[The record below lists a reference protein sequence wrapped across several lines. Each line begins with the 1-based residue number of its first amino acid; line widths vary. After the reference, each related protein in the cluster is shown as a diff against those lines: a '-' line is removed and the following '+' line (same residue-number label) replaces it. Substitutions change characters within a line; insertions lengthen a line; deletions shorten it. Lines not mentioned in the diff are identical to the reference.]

1 MAESMSRTFMVEARS
16 LADAGQFGKA
26 IEVLQQGLQAF
37 PKMVSARVL
46 LGEVYMTS
54 GDFVSAKVEL
64 EQVIQ
69 AMPDNFAAYRRLVLV
84 YRDLKDTQ
92 AAAKACE
99 AVLHANPK
107 DREMKDLLE
116 ELLAEG
122 RKEKLQAASPVLPAA
137 VDMEEST
144 LALET
149 ERETTERLSM
159 PLAVKEPVPVLE
171 TGGETAEG
179 LSMPPAAEEPAPAM
193 ETEIEETD
201 SETLAELYIAQGHR
215 DKGLEVYRRLA
226 ATHPEEVRFDERIS
240 ALEES
245 GAEYPAQATHAA
257 RVRRLEGWLAVIR
270 ERRRS

>member
-1 MAESMSRTFMVEARS
+1 MAESMSRTFMVEAKD

-26 IEVLQQGLQAF
+26 IEVLQQGLKAF

-54 GDFVSAKVEL
+54 GDFESAKVEL
-64 EQVIQ
+64 EQVIKD
-69 AMPDNFAAYRRLVLV
+69 MPDNFAAYRRLVLI

-99 AVLHANPK
+99 AVLNVDPK

-122 RKEKLQAASPVLPAA
+122 RKEKLQAASSALPAA
-137 VDMEEST
+137 FAT
-144 LALET
+144 
-149 ERETTERLSM
+149 
-159 PLAVKEPVPVLE
+159 
-171 TGGETAEG
+171 
-179 LSMPPAAEEPAPAM
+179 EEPAPAM
-193 ETEIEETD
+193 ETEREETD
-201 SETLAELYIAQGHR
+201 SETLAELYIAQGHC
-215 DKGLEVYRRLA
+215 DKGLEIYRRLA
-226 ATHPEEVRFDERIS
+226 ATHPDEVRFYERIS
-240 ALEES
+240 ALEER
-245 GAEYPAQATHAA
+245 GAESLAQATHKA

>member
-1 MAESMSRTFMVEARS
+1 MAESMSRTFMVEAKN

-26 IEVLQQGLQAF
+26 IEVLQQGLKAF

-54 GDFVSAKVEL
+54 GDFESAKMEL
-64 EQVIQ
+64 EQVIK

-99 AVLHANPK
+99 AVLNANPK

-122 RKEKLQAASPVLPAA
+122 RKEKLQAASSALPAA
-137 VDMEEST
+137 CATEEPVS
-144 LALET
+144 ALET
-149 ERETTERLSM
+149 EIETTERLS
-159 PLAVKEPVPVLE
+159 K
-171 TGGETAEG
+171 
-179 LSMPPAAEEPAPAM
+179 SPAAEEPALAL
-193 ETEIEETD
+193 ETGIEETD
-201 SETLAELYIAQGHR
+201 SETLAELYIAQGHGE
-215 DKGLEVYRRLA
+215 KGLEIYRRLA
-226 ATHPEEVRFDERIS
+226 ATHPDEVRFYERIS
-240 ALEES
+240 ALEER
-245 GAEYPAQATHAA
+245 GAEFLAQATHKA